1 MPVSPVTFDGA
12 AAGRRGARARVMH
25 RACEAVVLVCGVSF
39 ALSALW
45 CCQLKRLELQ
55 LRREA
60 ERMSFA
66 IRLVEAVAGRLAAR
80 A

>member
-1 MPVSPVTFDGA
+1 MHQVCEG
-12 AAGRRGARARVMH
+12 VMV
-25 RACEAVVLVCGVSF
+25 ACGVTF

-45 CCQLKRLELQ
+45 CCYLKRWELQ

-66 IRLVEAVAGRLAAR
+66 IRLVEAVAARLAPHA
-80 A
+80 